1 MFFSFSLISIIHI
14 HIHTHT
20 FKYTHTYAHKHTYLY
35 KDYSILF
42 LTAGGGQWSKQ
53 QLFLHQVLETSFL
66 PDRTVA
72 KGYTACIKSTQ
83 KRIDGTCMIMPK
95 IKQYCSSRAASQGAV
110 VGLLSMPRVASGT
123 TVSSYGSPWL
133 TVRCTQTL
141 L

>member
-35 KDYSILF
+35 KDMIVYSILF

-72 KGYTACIKSTQ
+72 KGYTACVKSTQ

-95 IKQYCSSRAASQGAV
+95 IKQCV
-110 VGLLSMPRVASGT
+110 VAEQPPKV
-123 TVSSYGSPWL
+123 PWL
-133 TVRCTQTL
+133 GFSLCHGWPAAPPFLRTGL
-141 L
+141 PG